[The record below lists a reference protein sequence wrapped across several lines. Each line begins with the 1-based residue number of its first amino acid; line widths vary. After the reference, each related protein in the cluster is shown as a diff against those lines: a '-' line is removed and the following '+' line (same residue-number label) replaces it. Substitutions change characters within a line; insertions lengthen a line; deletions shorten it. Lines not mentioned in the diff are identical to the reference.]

1 MKRTAPGDDKVVVL
15 PALSADDRERTA
27 QLIKLINLRLLGE
40 RSAVAM
46 CALTAVLAVVV
57 AELEAKH
64 DVPIS
69 GTLRMLF
76 PLVKT
81 QAEELLVKTMNHRP
95 GHA

>member
-1 MKRTAPGDDKVVVL
+1 MINGAARDDKVVVL
-15 PALSADDRERTA
+15 PNLSAEDRARTA
-27 QLIKLINLRLLGE
+27 QLVQQINLRLLGE

-57 AELEAKH
+57 AELQAKH
-64 DVPIS
+64 DVPIG

-81 QAEELLVKTMNHRP
+81 QAEVLLKTHMNHAP